1 MLFIR
6 CLNFVDFLFVR
17 VYEGMVCNNGEAAEG
32 VQPLGII
39 SSKGGEGKTGRG

>member
-17 VYEGMVCNNGEAAEG
+17 EYEGMVCNNGEAA
-32 VQPLGII
+32 V
-39 SSKGGEGKTGRG
+39 GGAASRYYFE